1 MSQTSSGRHLAT
13 RPGRPSGLATSMIV
27 VAVVALLAV
36 SFVIFRQSHRT
47 SAAASCGQGQGQL
60 PLTVVASPDAAG
72 PLRQVAQSY
81 TRANHVV
88 AGRCVSVSVQS
99 LEASQAGAALAKG
112 WTGAPA
118 VPRPDVWVPDSSS
131 WAQLIELQLR
141 QAHQVDPIPTERPSI
156 ATSPL
161 VIAMPEPMA
170 QALGWPRRPIGW
182 GDLLTAL
189 QNPQGWAA
197 FHHPEWGAVK
207 LGKTDPTQS
216 TSGLEGVLGALTA
229 GLGGPISPQAL
240 TAHSEQV
247 RELILGLE
255 RAPGEQSDTD
265 SNFLVSLRQADDNGG
280 ALKFVSAVPLGEQQV
295 LDYNQ
300 GNPGGDPGTL
310 GDHAKPKVPLAAV
323 YPKEGTLEADH
334 PWLVLH
340 EAWVDDAKRSA
351 ASAFLNYL
359 LSPTVQAKL
368 QAAGL
373 RDPDGKAG
381 SLATEANGLI
391 ASQPARVIPNPSASV
406 VGGIIRGWSAA
417 SRRGNVLA
425 VFDVSGSMNE
435 PVPGTHTTKMGL
447 VRQAAAAATGLWA
460 PEDNVGIWA
469 FSTKLPPNGKDFQE
483 IVPLGPVDAQ
493 IPGTNRTRRELLSV
507 GVSKLQ
513 ATTHDTALYETALG
527 AFQLVKSHFVP
538 DRINTVVLL
547 TDGIN
552 DDPDNALSLQQLVQ
566 QLKAGEAGGQQV
578 RIITI
583 GYGRDADANA
593 LRAIAQATGGAYFSA
608 ADPRGIRSIFIQAL
622 SNF

>member
-1 MSQTSSGRHLAT
+1 MSQTRGRHLAT
-13 RPGRPSGLATSMIV
+13 RAGRPSGLAASAIA
-27 VAVVALLAV
+27 VAVVALLTV
-36 SFVIFRQSHRT
+36 SFMIFRQSHRT
-47 SAAASCGQGQGQL
+47 SAQGCGQGQGQVAL
-60 PLTVVASPDAAG
+60 SVVASPDAAG
-72 PLRQVAQSY
+72 ALRQVAQTY

-112 WTGAPA
+112 WTGTVA

-131 WAQLIELQLR
+131 WAQLIELQLQR
-141 QAHQVDPIPTERPSI
+141 AKQADPIPTSRPSI
-156 ATSPL
+156 ASSPL
-161 VIAMPEPMA
+161 VIAMPQPMA
-170 QALGWPRRPIGW
+170 QALGWPQRAIGW
-182 GDLLTAL
+182 SDLLTAL
-189 QNPQGWAA
+189 QNPAGWAA
-197 FHHPEWGAVK
+197 FRHPEWGAFK
-207 LGKTDPTQS
+207 LGKTDPTLS
-216 TSGLEGVLGALTA
+216 TSGLEGVIGALTA
-229 GLGGPISPQAL
+229 ELGAGPVTPAAL
-240 TAHSEQV
+240 TQHSEQL

-255 RAPGEQSDTD
+255 RAPGEQADTD
-265 SNFLVSLRQADDNGG
+265 SNFLVNLQQADDSGG
-280 ALKFVSAVPLGEQQV
+280 ALKFVSAVPLGEKQV

-340 EAWVDDAKRSA
+340 EPWVNSAKRSA

-381 SLATEANGLI
+381 PVATEANGLI
-391 ASQPARVIPNPSASV
+391 ASQPTRVIPNPSPTV
-406 VGGIIRGWSAA
+406 VGELLQGWNAA

-425 VFDVSGSMNE
+425 VFDVSGSMKE
-435 PVPGTHTTKMGL
+435 PVPGTGTTKMGL
-447 VRQAAAAATGLWA
+447 VRQAAAAATSLWA
-460 PEDNVGIWA
+460 PEDNVGLWA
-469 FSTKLPPNGKDFQE
+469 FSTKLPPTGKDFLE

-493 IPGTNRTRRELLSV
+493 IPGTNQTRRQLLGA
-507 GVSKLQ
+507 GVSRLQ
-513 ATTHDTALYETALG
+513 ATTHDTALYETALA
-527 AFQLVKSHFVP
+527 AFQQVKSHYVP
-538 DRINTVVLL
+538 NRINTVVLL

-552 DDPDNALSLQQLVQ
+552 DDPDNALTLAGLVSQLR
-566 QLKAGEAGGQQV
+566 AGETAGQRV

-583 GYGRDADANA
+583 GYGANADASA
-593 LRAIAQATGGAYFSA
+593 LRQIAQATGGAYFSA